1 MSDTE
6 SPILVEDDQGVRFLV
21 MNRPDKRNALT
32 GDMYTTLADALI
44 SAASDDAI
52 GAVMITGAA
61 KCFTAGNDL
70 ADFLH
75 AIATFPKPI
84 VAAVEGSAV
93 GIGTTMLMH
102 CDLIYAGASA
112 RFAMPFVALGLVPEA
127 GSSLL
132 TSRLIGHPRAAA
144 MLLLGEGLTAEQA
157 ADAGLIN
164 SVVGE
169 EVLYAHARAKAV
181 ALAAQPRTA
190 LIAAKALMRPDTALV
205 LVSRGIAVRVGHLV
219 RPCAAPCAG
228 RPYGSVPITTKPRPS
243 PPDTLWCKAACAA
256 VNCL

>member
-1 MSDTE
+1 MSANDTA
-6 SPILVEDDQGVRFLV
+6 ILVDDDQGVRFLV

-32 GDMYTTLADALI
+32 GAMYATMADALTT
-44 SAASDDAI
+44 AATDDAI
-52 GAVMITGAA
+52 GAVMISGAA

-70 ADFLH
+70 ADFLAAGSLDEDRPVMRFLR

-93 GIGTTMLMH
+93 GIGTTLLMH
-102 CDLIYAGASA
+102 CDLIYAAPSA

-132 TSRLIGHPRAAA
+132 ASRLMGHPRAAA
-144 MLLLGEGLTAEQA
+144 MLMLGEGLTAEQA
-157 ADAGLIN
+157 AATGLIN
-164 SVVGE
+164 AEVGE

-190 LIAAKALMRPDTALV
+190 LIATKALMRPDTALV
-205 LVSRGIAVRVGHLV
+205 LETIQREAALFARHLQS
-219 RPCAAPCAG
+219 PEAKTAFQAFLSKSAAPRKGGA
-228 RPYGSVPITTKPRPS
+228 
-243 PPDTLWCKAACAA
+243 
-256 VNCL
+256 